1 MERKRFTK
9 EEVLKEDYI
18 QMPKWLFNEEFKSL
32 SNDGK
37 VLYSV
42 LRDRHRLSLSNNWVN
57 DKNEIYFLFSRE
69 NMAEMLNCNIKSAIK
84 YFKELL
90 KFNLVEEKRQGI
102 NKPNIIYLLDV
113 SFENQLTGKI
123 YTSRDVKNTTQ
134 DMYNLQC
141 NKNDSSKNDIIKNE
155 KSYNTH
161 GEPVTSVNNFYNTFN
176 DLIKHINTEIDNL
189 NLNDEFNAEKE
200 KIKKYFS
207 IFYSTLYKKTGLKQ
221 KVLTNRQLEDSIN
234 YCLQSITDG
243 IFTNGSD
250 CLFDDL
256 LNLYMNESE
265 FKTLNGFFSQYIF
278 KVAPRVNKN
287 NEDDIA

>member
-1 MERKRFTK
+1 MERKRFKK
-9 EEVLKEDYI
+9 EEVIKKDYI
-18 QMPKWLFNEEFKSL
+18 QMPKWLFNEEFKNL

-42 LRDRHRLSLSNNWVN
+42 LMDRHRLSVANNWVN
-57 DKNEIYFLFSRE
+57 DIGEVYFLFTRE
-69 NMAEMLNCNIKSAIK
+69 NMADMLNCNIKSAIK
-84 YFKELL
+84 YFKELI

-161 GEPVTSVNNFYNTFN
+161 DEIVTSVNNFYNTFN

-189 NLNDEFNAEKE
+189 NLNNEFNAEKD
-200 KIKKYFS
+200 KIAKYFS

-234 YCLQSITDG
+234 YCLEAITDG
-243 IFTNGSD
+243 IFTENED
-250 CLFDDL
+250 CLFDNLLDL
-256 LNLYMNESE
+256 YLKETD

-278 KVAPRVNKN
+278 KVQSRANCIK
-287 NEDDIA
+287 EEIA

>member
-1 MERKRFTK
+1 MERKRFKK
-9 EEVLKEDYI
+9 EEVIKKDYI
-18 QMPKWLFNEEFKSL
+18 QMPKWLFNEEFKNL

-42 LRDRHRLSLSNNWVN
+42 LMDRHRLSVANNWVN
-57 DKNEIYFLFSRE
+57 DIGEVYFLFTRE

-84 YFKELL
+84 YFKELV

-123 YTSRDVKNTTQ
+123 YTSRDVKDTTQ
-134 DMYNLQC
+134 DLYNLQC

-161 GEPVTSVNNFYNTFN
+161 DEIVTSVNNYYKTFN
-176 DLIKHINTEIDNL
+176 NLIDHINTEMNNL
-189 NLNDEFNAEKE
+189 KLNENFDEDREKVRLYFLNFYNRLYR
-200 KIKKYFS
+200 KK
-207 IFYSTLYKKTGLKQ
+207 GLKQ
-221 KVLTNRQLEDSIN
+221 KVLTKKQLEDSIN
-234 YCLQSITDG
+234 YCLEAITDG
-243 IFTNGSD
+243 IFTENED
-250 CLFDDL
+250 CLFDNLLDL
-256 LNLYMNESE
+256 YLKETD

-278 KVAPRVNKN
+278 KVYPRVNK
-287 NEDDIA
+287 DDIA

>member
-1 MERKRFTK
+1 MERKRFKK
-9 EEVLKEDYI
+9 EEVIKKDYI
-18 QMPKWLFNEEFKSL
+18 QMPKWLFNEEFKNL

-42 LRDRHRLSLSNNWVN
+42 LMDRHRLSVANNWVN
-57 DKNEIYFLFSRE
+57 DIGEVYFLFTRE
-69 NMAEMLNCNIKSAIK
+69 NMADMLNCNIKSAIK
-84 YFKELL
+84 YFKELI

-161 GEPVTSVNNFYNTFN
+161 DEIVTSVNNFYNTFN

-189 NLNDEFNAEKE
+189 NLNNEFNAEKD
-200 KIKKYFS
+200 KIAKYFS
-207 IFYSTLYKKTGLKQ
+207 IFYSTLDKKTGLKQ

-234 YCLQSITDG
+234 YCLEAITDG
-243 IFTNGSD
+243 IFTENED
-250 CLFDDL
+250 CLFDNLLDL
-256 LNLYMNESE
+256 YLKETD

-278 KVAPRVNKN
+278 KVQSRANCIK
-287 NEDDIA
+287 EEIA